1 MTYILISSILPV
13 SSHIELCTTFNLLQA
28 VDLDDDQRLKDSDP
42 ITVAVCAEKSLTAL
56 KAFCSRYHDLGVKQV
71 GCNVK
76 GVCGFVCDDFL
87 NGFNVV
93 DSDGELSREVRIK
106 QEHVT

>member
-1 MTYILISSILPV
+1 M
-13 SSHIELCTTFNLLQA
+13 N
-28 VDLDDDQRLKDSDP
+28 DDQQLKDSDP

-87 NGFNVV
+87 NSFNVV
-93 DSDGELSREVRIK
+93 DSDGELSREVSFK
-106 QEHVT
+106 QEHLT

>member
-1 MTYILISSILPV
+1 MLPASPHV
-13 SSHIELCTTFNLLQA
+13 EICTTFTFLQA
-28 VDLDDDQRLKDSDP
+28 VDLDDEQRLKDSDP